1 MHSLLIVNLEDG
13 SRSAK
18 AHHRASV
25 QLSQL
30 VPVFV
35 AFRTKKQTGKTKAS
49 VCTRRIDQPGVLET
63 QVFLLKIS
71 CTKGK
76 LARRTIV
83 VFAKVKLSFSIKM
96 SWIIQPTTA
105 GFHYGACGHTNAGI
119 VPFPQG
125 TNVVQGAD

>member
-35 AFRTKKQTGKTKAS
+35 AFHTKKQTGKTKAS
-49 VCTRRIDQPGVLET
+49 VCTRRIDQPVILLQPGALET
-63 QVFLLKIS
+63 WLFLPKIS

-83 VFAKVKLSFSIKM
+83 VFEKVKLSFSIKM
-96 SWIIQPTTA
+96 SWK
-105 GFHYGACGHTNAGI
+105 NENGI
-119 VPFPQG
+119 G
-125 TNVVQGAD
+125 R